1 MKKYIALLII
11 LACTLFVP
19 VTAFAADS
27 ATSEAPVPSETSTP
41 AVESTYQE
49 EPDNN
54 NTPNLADGEAGR
66 GSIEAPDKYWGQ
78 NGYPDDV
85 SFAYEAGGEELKD
98 GTFVSWWEIGIV
110 NADESRKQ
118 DIIDMISPDCII
130 TFINC
135 KYSYSQRET
144 AYNEIL
150 NSGDDNI
157 HGAVMML
164 NSEVVLV
171 EISDEHMKEYAAEFV
186 KKYGSFVVVT
196 NDINAAQNDTIMEGG
211 GMDKD
216 DSGSSLW
223 VWMILAILLIAAAFF
238 LFFNRTRLIP
248 AMQTTKGTIVTQSA
262 PVSRKQT
269 IKAIKKSA
277 ITPSSEVLYSILR
290 KIDKTDR

>member
-19 VTAFAADS
+19 VTAFATDS

-49 EPDNN
+49 EPENN

-85 SFAYEAGGEELKD
+85 SFAYEAGGEEMED

-110 NADESRKQ
+110 NADENRRQ

-150 NSGDDNI
+150 NRKDDNI

-211 GMDKD
+211 GMDKG

-277 ITPSSEVLYSILR
+277 ITPSSEVFNSILR
-290 KIDKTDR
+290 QIDKRDR